1 MFNGVTQVPNMVAF
15 NALYPYSWVSNY
27 GNQLQFNIMNTDIPP
42 QMAYMAQNAMNPFF
56 WANYNLAMS
65 SMPIMP
71 FNYNDMLNQQA
82 LQNSY
87 NQGAMLGETLKFN
100 NDVQQFGSNIAALG
114 SKLTQMANTKNI
126 TDEQKQ
132 AVEALK
138 QRVEDFQK
146 KYQEFVQN
154 SQNQNLA
161 TKKEQL
167 EALKGEFLELQT
179 AVNDL
184 AADFAPAAGSSTGSQ
199 DGSTGAS
206 SADNADNA
214 AATGAGTAAGT
225 GTTEGAA
232 EGDAASGTAEQQAIT
247 EQQEI
252 YRLNQICRM
261 LDKAMD
267 GMGTDY
273 DGEEGMKTVLEA
285 LITPDNVVE
294 VWDQWNKTYGKQ
306 GSYADDEDGFIE
318 TLMDECEF
326 GQKEEIATIII
337 DAMEQRAA
345 LKGIDVSAE
354 VAVARAAARSNWL
367 GWSNSDKI
375 QETVKALYEKLKA

>member
-27 GNQLQFNIMNTDIPP
+27 GNQLQFNIMNTDVPP
-42 QMAYMAQNAMNPFF
+42 QMAYMAQNAINPSF
-56 WANYNLAMS
+56 WAMYNLSMS
-65 SMPIMP
+65 SMPVMP
-71 FNYNDMLNQQA
+71 FNQNDMINQQA

-87 NQGAMLGETLKFN
+87 NQGFQLGETLKFN
-100 NDVQQFGSNIAALG
+100 NDVQQFGSNIAALNT
-114 SKLTQMANTKNI
+114 KLTQMANTQNI

-138 QRVEDFQK
+138 QKVEDFQK
-146 KYQEFVQN
+146 KYQEFLQN

-167 EALKGEFLELQT
+167 EALKGEYLELQE
-179 AVNDL
+179 AVKALVTDFTSATNPTEGSQASNGNNNGAA
-184 AADFAPAAGSSTGSQ
+184 AAD
-199 DGSTGAS
+199 
-206 SADNADNA
+206 
-214 AATGAGTAAGT
+214 GT
-225 GTTEGAA
+225 GNNNGSEGAA
-232 EGDAASGTAEQQAIT
+232 DANQGAETASNEQTAAQQNALN
-247 EQQEI
+247 E
-252 YRLNQICRM
+252 YKLNQICHM
-261 LDKAMD
+261 LDKAIS
-267 GMGTDY
+267 GLGTDY

-285 LITPDNVVE
+285 LVTSDNVIE
-294 VWDQWNKTYGKQ
+294 LWNQWDKTYGKQ

-326 GQKEEIATIII
+326 GQKEEIATLLI

-345 LKGIDVSAE
+345 LKGVDVSTE
-354 VAVARAAARSNWL
+354 VAAARSAARSNWL

-375 QETVKALYEKLKA
+375 QETIKALYEKLKA